1 MKFIIR
7 AVIAISLIAMFTA
20 CSDDE
25 KVTEPTITEAGSIT
39 VQDQMISQNILIV
52 KSITV
57 EKDAWVVIHAD
68 KNGGPD
74 VPEIISQPV
83 FVKAGTSND
92 IMVPLTSNAQMLGTN
107 NQLWVMLHTDDGQLG
122 SYEFDGSNGLDAP
135 LEYTTGGI
143 ILKAITVTP
152 TTITVS
158 AQSVT
163 NSVTLS
169 VNAATDGWIVIHNSN
184 SDGSIITQSIIGKAA
199 VKAGLNQNIVV
210 QLDNNITIGSGK
222 KIYPMVHIDN
232 EPKGVYNFPGVD
244 APEVFGFDEFGI
256 PKVIV
261 TSFNTI

>member
-1 MKFIIR
+1 MKFIIK
-7 AVIAISLIAMFTA
+7 AIIAISFIAMFTA

-25 KVTEPTITEAGSIT
+25 KVTEPTVNEPGSLT

-57 EKDAWVVIHAD
+57 EKDAWVVVHAD
-68 KNGGPD
+68 NNGGPE

-83 FVKAGTSND
+83 LIRAGTSTD
-92 IMVPLTSNAQMLGTN
+92 VMVPLTSNAKMLGTN
-107 NQLWVMLHTDDGQLG
+107 NQLWVMLHNDDSQLG

-135 LEYTTGGI
+135 LEYIAGGI
-143 ILKAITVTP
+143 ILKAVTVTP

-184 SDGSIITQSIIGKAA
+184 SDGSIISQSIIGKTAI
-199 VKAGLNQNIVV
+199 KAGLNQNIVIS
-210 QLDNNITIGSGK
+210 LDNNVTITAGK
-222 KIYPMVHIDN
+222 KLYPMVHIDN
-232 EPKGVYNFPGVD
+232 VPKGVYNFPGVD
-244 APEVFGFDEFGI
+244 VPEVFGFEEVGN
-256 PKVIV
+256 PKVV
-261 TSFNTI
+261 MTSFNTI